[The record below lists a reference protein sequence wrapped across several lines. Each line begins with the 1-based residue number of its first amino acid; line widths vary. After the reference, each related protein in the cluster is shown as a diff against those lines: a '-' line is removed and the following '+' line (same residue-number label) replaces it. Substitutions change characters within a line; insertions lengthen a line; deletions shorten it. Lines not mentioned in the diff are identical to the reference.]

1 MDHFRYTMQ
10 HVINANL
17 KSSLTVDGKSGKVL
31 PTPKC
36 IKLNTIDAVRVEMAS
51 VYRSMKSGTIEC
63 SDGTK
68 LAYVLNAIAKAIEL
82 HDIEKRIELLESNDN
97 RSQTKLTSYVND
109 D

>member
-36 IKLNTIDAVRVEMAS
+36 IKLNTIDAVRLEMAS

-82 HDIEKRIELLESNDN
+82 HDIEKRIELLESNDSN
-97 RSQTKLTSYVND
+97 AYSRITSKDEV
-109 D
+109 

>member
-1 MDHFRYTMQ
+1 MDHLRYTMQ
-10 HVINANL
+10 HVINADL
-17 KSSLTVDGKSGKVL
+17 KSTVTVDGNSGKVL

-51 VYRSMKSGTIEC
+51 VYRSMKSGEIEC

-82 HDIEKRIELLESNDN
+82 HDIEKRIELLESNDSN
-97 RSQTKLTSYVND
+97 AYSRITSKDEV
-109 D
+109 